1 MKFKKQTLFSL
12 AIAASV
18 LASCSSKQ
26 TENTESN
33 AALDNIMTRTSIRAY
48 TADSISKENIET
60 MLRAAMAAPSAGNK
74 QPWRFV
80 VIENRA
86 TLDSIG
92 ANFGS

>member
-33 AALDNIMTRTSIRAY
+33 GSVSLSVSEASSLKPVD
-48 TADSISKENIET
+48 
-60 MLRAAMAAPSAGNK
+60 LR
-74 QPWRFV
+74 
-80 VIENRA
+80 
-86 TLDSIG
+86 
-92 ANFGS
+92 